1 MLLSDFLRF
10 VSLTPHQIR
19 EESMNLPV
27 GYNERNEFAPSPEQL
42 LQNYLMPKISGD
54 MLPCDVIKEK
64 EIYGLN
70 ANPWVVLDDF
80 STLWTIS
87 GEFEKT
93 AYVFA
98 RLTKKRTSMRKAGCG
113 TWCGRTSRMNIM
125 DMTGEIIGKKRL
137 MGFEINDVTALGDG
151 NDLRKVGSWKMYEI
165 SLCGHDDDYV
175 VCQIIHDTSKKA
187 KVFNVP
193 RTSFNNL

>member
-1 MLLSDFLRF
+1 M
-10 VSLTPHQIR
+10 
-19 EESMNLPV
+19 
-27 GYNERNEFAPSPEQL
+27 
-42 LQNYLMPKISGD
+42 
-54 MLPCDVIKEK
+54 
-64 EIYGLN
+64 
-70 ANPWVVLDDF
+70 VLDDF

-98 RLTKKRTSMRKAGCG
+98 RLTKKGASMRREHYIRKAGCG

-151 NDLRKVGSWKMYEI
+151 IDLNKVGFWKMYEI
-165 SLCGHDDDYV
+165 SLCGHDDYF

-193 RTSFNNL
+193 RTSLNNL